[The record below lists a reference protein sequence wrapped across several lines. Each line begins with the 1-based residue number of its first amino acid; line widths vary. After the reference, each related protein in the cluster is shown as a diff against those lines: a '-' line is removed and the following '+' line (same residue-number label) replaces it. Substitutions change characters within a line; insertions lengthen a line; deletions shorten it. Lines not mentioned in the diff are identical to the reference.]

1 MKKIIM
7 SALVLAVTMGAAQA
21 QTATPDKTHRK
32 EHKMHRLDALNL
44 TEDQKAKLKT
54 LHEQQKKEM
63 EALKKDKE
71 ANKEQRK
78 EIHKKYRDQMESI
91 LTPEQKQQFEK
102 MKADK
107 KEGRKN
113 GEFKKGEGFGRKG
126 GFDRDGLAKELNLTQ
141 DQQDRVAKIRSD
153 FRSQFAALRN
163 DQSLSDD
170 QRKTKFKEL
179 MKAQQAQMK
188 TVLTPEQVEKMKS
201 LRKEH
206 SSRNTR

>member
-1 MKKIIM
+1 
-7 SALVLAVTMGAAQA
+7 
-21 QTATPDKTHRK
+21 
-32 EHKMHRLDALNL
+32 
-44 TEDQKAKLKT
+44 
-54 LHEQQKKEM
+54 
-63 EALKKDKE
+63 
-71 ANKEQRK
+71 
-78 EIHKKYRDQMESI
+78 MESI

-153 FRSQFAALRN
+153 FRSQFVALRN
-163 DQSLSDD
+163 DKSLSDD

-188 TVLTPEQVEKMKS
+188 TVLTPEQVEKMKL